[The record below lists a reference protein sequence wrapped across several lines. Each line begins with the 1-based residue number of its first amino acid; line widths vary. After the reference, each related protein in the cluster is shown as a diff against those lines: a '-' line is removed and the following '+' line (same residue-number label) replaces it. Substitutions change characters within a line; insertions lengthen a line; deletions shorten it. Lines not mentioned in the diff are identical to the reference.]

1 MVKRYATGQN
11 KQCPSFPDSISFF
24 AICGGNELTEFLSP
38 FLLPGGSAMKI
49 DQYLLNQHVMFERL
63 PHRQAFT
70 AQRIAQLLHVPGRE
84 MAKTVVI
91 KTGHGPVLA
100 VLPATHRIDLECLRR
115 ELGENR
121 AELAAEAD
129 MGQIFPDCEP
139 GAIPPFGSLYHVRTV
154 MDETL
159 ADDDKIVFEAQSHD
173 GAIRMNCHDYL
184 AVEQPR
190 MASFAR
196 LG

>member
-1 MVKRYATGQN
+1 
-11 KQCPSFPDSISFF
+11 
-24 AICGGNELTEFLSP
+24 
-38 FLLPGGSAMKI
+38 MKI
-49 DQYLLNQHVMFERL
+49 DQFLDDQNVMFERM

-70 AQRIAQLLHVPGRE
+70 AQRIAQVLHVPGRE
-84 MAKTVVI
+84 MAKCVVI
-91 KTGHGPVLA
+91 KTDHGPVLA

-115 ELGENR
+115 ELGENH

-129 MGQIFPDCEP
+129 MGQMFPDCEP

-159 ADDDKIVFEAQSHD
+159 ADDDKIVFEAQTHD
-173 GAIRMNCHDYL
+173 EAIRMNCRDYL